1 MIRIMIADRHPIVR
15 QGLKRTLSASG
26 VFGIVVE
33 VDTSQKLWDNI
44 QTSGIDVLVCDISMF
59 GNGAFQMLAEIKRRR
74 PYLAI
79 VVFSMYVDI
88 PYVTRSLRGGATAY
102 VSKAASAEELKLAI
116 HHAVSGKQYVDSTL
130 QYHSFDQSLDR
141 RVLSPRESEVL
152 QLIVEGKKTNE
163 IARELGLSVKTVSTH
178 RAHILDKMNLS
189 TNQQM
194 VRDVLQQRL
203 QPDSRTDA
211 IWESELQEAM

>member
-15 QGLKRTLSASG
+15 QGLKRALSASG
-26 VFGIVVE
+26 VFGIVAE
-33 VDTSQKLWDNI
+33 VDTSQKLWDNM

-130 QYHSFDQSLDR
+130 QNHSFDQSLDR

-163 IARELGLSVKTVSTH
+163 IARALGLSAKTVSTH

-203 QPDSRTDA
+203 QPGSPTDA